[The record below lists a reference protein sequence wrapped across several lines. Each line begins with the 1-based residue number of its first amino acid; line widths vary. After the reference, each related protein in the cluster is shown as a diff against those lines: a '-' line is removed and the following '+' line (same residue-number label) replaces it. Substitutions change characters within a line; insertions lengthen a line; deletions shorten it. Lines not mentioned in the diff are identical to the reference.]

1 MMLNASGKIAPPP
14 PWITR
19 ATSMTATDDVSAAT
33 TEPTI
38 SDASTIRSTRF
49 LPNMSPSR
57 PSTGV
62 ATEALMRY
70 AVSTQAT
77 VDWLVLRAFPIAGS
91 AGSTIDC
98 SRMYESAESESTP
111 SVSVGRWR
119 S

>member
-1 MMLNASGKIAPPP
+1 M
-14 PWITR
+14 
-19 ATSMTATDDVSAAT
+19 
-33 TEPTI
+33 
-38 SDASTIRSTRF
+38 
-49 LPNMSPSR
+49 PNMSPSR

-111 SVSVGRWR
+111 SVSVGR
-119 S
+119 